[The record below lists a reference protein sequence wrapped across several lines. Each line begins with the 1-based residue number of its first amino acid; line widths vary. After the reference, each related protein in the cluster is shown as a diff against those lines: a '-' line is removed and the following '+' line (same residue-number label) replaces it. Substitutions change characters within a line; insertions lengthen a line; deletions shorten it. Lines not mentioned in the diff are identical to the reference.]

1 MEKFVMKKECD
12 ILKWHLKAIL
22 YANISRDYSISSNE
36 EDIFTNSEE
45 KKIILK
51 TR

>member
-1 MEKFVMKKECD
+1 MKVMKGECD

-22 YANISRDYSISSNE
+22 YDIFSSYSISSNE

-45 KKIILK
+45 KEYSKN
-51 TR
+51 